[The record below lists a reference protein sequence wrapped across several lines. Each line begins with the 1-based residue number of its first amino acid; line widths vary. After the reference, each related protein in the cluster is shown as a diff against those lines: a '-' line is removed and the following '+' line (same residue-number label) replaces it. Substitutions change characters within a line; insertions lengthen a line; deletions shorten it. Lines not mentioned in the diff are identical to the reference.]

1 MTAHVERLSAK
12 PRYTTAP
19 FLRLSP
25 GRPSGHAESRRV
37 AADLFAVRPT
47 LNHSG
52 WIIRDGDDRH
62 MSGVR
67 PSR

>member
-1 MTAHVERLSAK
+1 MPNLAGSA
-12 PRYTTAP
+12 PAC
-19 FLRLSP
+19 SQ
-25 GRPSGHAESRRV
+25 
-37 AADLFAVRPT
+37 VRPT

-52 WIIRDGDDRH
+52 WMIRDGDDRH